1 MRGSFLIQGHSH
13 TLLYDEGERIQDTG
27 AETVIVIDPGH
38 GGENLGTET
47 GKINEK
53 YMTLV
58 TAGAMRDRLLEYGGV
73 TVYMTR
79 EDDSDISLADRAE
92 LAASVSADYLFSI
105 HYNASADHNAWGT
118 EIWVPL
124 EPPYNAYG
132 FQFGSVWL
140 SEMERFGVYSRG
152 IKTRAGRAGNYYGI
166 LRHCTNKGVPSA
178 ILEHC
183 YVDTEGG
190 MCDDT
195 DELKAMGVADAE
207 AVAEY
212 LGLKEGGPAIPAAEA
227 DKQVASTLNMKTDP
241 ELCEIVD
248 VNADYDNCELS
259 FNISAADSDAV
270 LSYYQ
275 YSMDGGESWT
285 SWMAWPERNIY
296 TLQAAPLVQVN
307 FKVPE
312 GTTPTIVA
320 RAYNNFD
327 AYTESSP
334 VYLNTFGK
342 WTEQTAASESS
353 DEKDE
358 VSEDGSGEDL
368 QTATISEDAGMQ
380 DISAG
385 SIAGYLIPRIGVVLS
400 LGILIYCI
408 KGLLKGRNGRK

>member
-1 MRGSFLIQGHSH
+1 MMRGNFLIQEHSH
-13 TLLYDEGERIQDTG
+13 TLLYEEGERIQDTG
-27 AETVIVIDPGH
+27 DDIVIVIDPGH
-38 GGENLGTET
+38 GGENLGAET
-47 GKINEK
+47 GKIYEK
-53 YMTLV
+53 YMTMA
-58 TAGAMRDRLLEYGGV
+58 TAEAMRDRLSGYDGV

-79 EDDSDISLADRAE
+79 EEDIDISLADRAE
-92 LAASVSADYLFSI
+92 FASSVSADYLFSI

-140 SEMERFGVYSRG
+140 SEMERFGVFSRG
-152 IKTRAGRAGNYYGI
+152 VKTRTGKAGNYYGI
-166 LRHCTNKGVPSA
+166 LRHCTKKGIPSA

-190 MCDDT
+190 MCDDAS
-195 DELKAMGVADAE
+195 EYKAMGEADAE
-207 AVAEY
+207 AVAVY
-212 LGLKEGGPAIPAAEA
+212 LGLEEGPDIPAAEA

-241 ELCEIVD
+241 EICEIVD

-259 FNISAADSDAV
+259 FNINASDSDAV

-275 YSMDGGESWT
+275 YSMDGGASWT

-307 FKVPE
+307 CKVPE
-312 GTTPTIVA
+312 GMTPTLVA

-327 AYTESSP
+327 VYTESTP

-342 WTEQTAASESS
+342 WTEQASVPVNS

-358 VSEDGSGEDL
+358 TSDEISGEEL
-368 QTATISEDAGMQ
+368 QCSTVSEDAGKQ
-380 DISAG
+380 DRQSG
-385 SIAGYLIPRIGVVLS
+385 RTAGYFILFGGLISLVVL
-400 LGILIYCI
+400 ICCI
-408 KGLLKGRNGRK
+408 RGMLKDRNGRK